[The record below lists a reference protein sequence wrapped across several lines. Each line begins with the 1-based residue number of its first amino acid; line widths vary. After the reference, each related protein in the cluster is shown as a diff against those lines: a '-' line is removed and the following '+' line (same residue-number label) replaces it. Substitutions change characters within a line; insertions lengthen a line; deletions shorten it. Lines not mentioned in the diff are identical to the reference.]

1 MRYLLFIS
9 CIIVL
14 TGCASLYS
22 NLQKTKADVSC
33 LEKFK
38 PVFSSSLYT
47 ANIDVVGKHLSGL
60 LIFKKM
66 PDSSTRI
73 VFSGE
78 TGFTFFDFEF
88 SADGNFVVHSII
100 KQMNKKPVIKTL
112 RKDFEL
118 ILMQHVEIKGSYT
131 LKDSNLNYIAF
142 PQTKGFYYYVTDPS
156 CTELIQMQ
164 RASKR
169 KVVVEAIMK
178 NYVNNVPDTIGFSHK
193 KFEFEIGL
201 KRIER

>member
-9 CIIVL
+9 CIVVL
-14 TGCASLYS
+14 TGCTSLYS
-22 NLQKTKADVSC
+22 NLQKTKADVAC

-38 PVFSSSLYT
+38 PEFTSSLYS
-47 ANIDVVGKHLSGL
+47 ASIDVVGKHLSGL

-66 PDSSTRI
+66 PDSSMRI

-118 ILMQHVEIKGSYT
+118 ILMQHVE
-131 LKDSNLNYIAF
+131 
-142 PQTKGFYYYVTDPS
+142 TKG
-156 CTELIQMQ
+156 
-164 RASKR
+164 
-169 KVVVEAIMK
+169 
-178 NYVNNVPDTIGFSHK
+178 
-193 KFEFEIGL
+193 
-201 KRIER
+201 